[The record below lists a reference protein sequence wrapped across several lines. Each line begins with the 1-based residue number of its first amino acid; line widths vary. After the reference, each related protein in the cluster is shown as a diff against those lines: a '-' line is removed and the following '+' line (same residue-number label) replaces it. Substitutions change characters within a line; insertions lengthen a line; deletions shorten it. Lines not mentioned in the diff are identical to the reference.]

1 MEISVS
7 QKQKDHLLHDG
18 YRLRRDKSLSD
29 GRTAWRCSRKD
40 CSGRVSR
47 VSRVSL
53 RREQDHYELKI
64 EWFRAGVR
72 HPEASKSKYVRLT
85 QFGSNL

>member
-1 MEISVS
+1 MKKTVS

-40 CSGRVSR
+40 CSGRVS
-47 VSRVSL
+47 L

-64 EWFRAGVR
+64 ERFRAGVR
-72 HPEASKSKYVRLT
+72 HPEASKSKYVRLN